1 MGMIAAAG
9 IQPRVESR
17 MDWIGRCRHRPRSGA
32 AHRKEPMEIPRETMV
47 QSGVGNTSWAASYP
61 PSVDWAAPIAPKPVY
76 TLLDEQAALYPNHD
90 CVDFLDKRYSYAA
103 IKQLSD
109 RIAKGL
115 QSIGL
120 KPGMH
125 LGLFLPNCPYF
136 VAFYHGALK
145 AGATLV
151 NFNPLYAEPEIERQ
165 IADAECDFMVTLDV
179 VQLLPKLDAVLPKCR
194 VKTVI
199 VCPMADQLPF
209 PQNMVYP
216 FVMRSARARM
226 TIDSRHL
233 ALKDLIDNDGAYQKV
248 DVDCVNDVALLQYTG
263 GTTGVPK
270 GAMLSHANV
279 YTNAIQAKRFF
290 YSVDSPN
297 SKMVGVLP
305 LFHAF
310 AMTCVMNWTLSVGGC
325 MILEPKFETQ
335 KLLRLIHRKRP
346 TALAGVPT
354 LFNALLNAPNLRD
367 FDLSSLVF
375 SISGG
380 APLPAEVRKEFE
392 AKSGTHLIEGYGLS
406 EASPVCC
413 CNPIH
418 NGGKSGS
425 IGLPFPLTTC
435 EIVSLDDPHK
445 LVPHGEKGEIC
456 FRGPQVMLGYWKR
469 PEATTE
475 VIYDGRLHTGDV
487 GHIDE
492 EGYVFIT
499 DRLKEMINASGFKV
513 YPRVIEEALYEH
525 AAIKECAVIGVDDP
539 YRGQNVKA
547 FVVLK
552 DGMQAS
558 AEEIDAFL
566 EGRIS
571 KIEKP
576 RLYEFRTELP
586 KSIIGKI
593 LKKILADEEKARAAA
608 TKEIQS

>member
-1 MGMIAAAG
+1 METRLSGVGENIAAAA
-9 IQPRVESR
+9 S
-17 MDWIGRCRHRPRSGA
+17 GRPA
-32 AHRKEPMEIPRETMV
+32 WV
-47 QSGVGNTSWAASYP
+47 ASYP
-61 PSVDWAAPIAPKPVY
+61 PEVDWAAAIPPKPVFA
-76 TLLDEQAALYPNHD
+76 LLDEQAARQPKAD
-90 CVDFLDKRYSYAA
+90 CIDFLDKHYTYAEV
-103 IKQLSD
+103 KSLSD

-115 QSIGL
+115 QLIGL
-120 KPGMH
+120 KPGMK

-179 VQLLPKLDAVLPKCR
+179 VQLLPKLDAVLPRCR
-194 VKTVI
+194 VKSVI

-209 PQNMVYP
+209 PQNLVYP
-216 FVMRSARARM
+216 FVMRSVRARM
-226 TIDSRHL
+226 KIDSRHV
-233 ALKDLIDNDGAYQKV
+233 ALKDLLDNDGAYDPV
-248 DVDCVNDVALLQYTG
+248 AIDCVKDVALLQYTG

-279 YTNAIQAKRFF
+279 YSNAIQAERFF
-290 YSVDSPN
+290 YTVERPGA
-297 SKMVGVLP
+297 KMVGVLP

-310 AMTCVMNWTLSVGGC
+310 AMTCVMNFTLAVGGS
-325 MILEPKFETQ
+325 MILEPKFEVQ
-335 KLLRLIHRKRP
+335 KLLKLIHRKRP
-346 TALAGVPT
+346 AALAGVPT
-354 LFNALLNAPNLRD
+354 LFNALLNAPNLAD
-367 FDLSSLVF
+367 FNLTSLRF
-375 SISGG
+375 CISGG
-380 APLPAEVRKEFE
+380 AALPAEVRREFE
-392 AKSGTHLIEGYGLS
+392 KRTGSHLIEGYGLS

-413 CNPIH
+413 CNPTH

-435 EIVSLDDPHK
+435 EIVSLEDPHK
-445 LVPHGEKGEIC
+445 LVAPGEKGEIC

-469 PEATTE
+469 PEATAE
-475 VIYDGRLHTGDV
+475 VIFDGRLHTGDV
-487 GHIDE
+487 GHVDE

-525 AAIKECAVIGVDDP
+525 PAVKECAVIGVDDA

-547 FVVLK
+547 FIVLK
-552 DGMQAS
+552 DNMAAT

-566 EGRIS
+566 DGRLS
-571 KIEKP
+571 KIERP
-576 RLYEFRTELP
+576 RFYEFRTDLP

-593 LKKILADEEKARAAA
+593 LKKILADEEKARAQA
-608 TKEIQS
+608 TKEIK